1 MLIAWSVAF
10 IALAFGVLVV
20 FAVLALRSS
29 VRLMRETKEGMEQ
42 MRQQLNGLSEESLGL
57 IRTTS
62 QTVELVRGHLKT
74 AESLFDSVG
83 KIGETVQYVTS
94 SVTKVSTEMSDRA
107 VEQLRQ
113 ATVQQEKRFGEILE
127 WAEFGFT
134 IWQKWQMTRQTNAG
148 STTSSQNER
157 RN

>member
-20 FAVLALRSS
+20 FAVMALRSS
-29 VRLMRETKEGMEQ
+29 VRLMRETKEGLEQ
-42 MRQQLNGLSEESLGL
+42 MRQRLNGLSEESLGL
-57 IRTTS
+57 IRTTT
-62 QTVELVRGHLKT
+62 QTVELVHGHLKS

-83 KIGETVQYVTS
+83 KIGETVQHVTD

-113 ATVQQEKRFGEILE
+113 ATVQQERFGEMLE

-148 STTSSQNER
+148 STTSFQNER